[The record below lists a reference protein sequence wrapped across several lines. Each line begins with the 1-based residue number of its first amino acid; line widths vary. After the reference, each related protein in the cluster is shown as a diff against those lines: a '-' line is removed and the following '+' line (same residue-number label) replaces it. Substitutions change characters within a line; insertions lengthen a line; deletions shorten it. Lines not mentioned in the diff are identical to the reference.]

1 MLFPLFI
8 IVLLATAFSHIDA
21 ATLKGVIHE
30 NVQSGEPIPNAN
42 ITALGA
48 NLTTSDSFGNFTL
61 DFKSKDPGY
70 TVTITVIK
78 SGYTVVNRES
88 LVLNLP
94 ASSRIDE
101 AVVAIVLCRA
111 GDYEQ
116 KRHQY
121 DVFIAGGI
129 EYVASKSKEQVS
141 PNGDPS
147 KTNFE
152 PYIKEW
158 ASQYGLS
165 VEQAQAEV
173 EKWAADVKQKR
184 DSVSDLALAEFINKH
199 FDKAKD
205 LFKQSAQQTE
215 QELENSERKEE
226 EQREQ
231 SKKLRAKLVNEL
243 RRAGDSSYNDY
254 QATPRTSTFGVAY
267 PL

>member
-1 MLFPLFI
+1 
-8 IVLLATAFSHIDA
+8 
-21 ATLKGVIHE
+21 VIHE
-30 NVQSGEPIPNAN
+30 NVQSGEPIPNVK

-48 NLTTSDSFGNFTL
+48 NPTTSDSFGNFTL
-61 DFKSKDPGY
+61 DFSGKDPGY

-94 ASSRIDE
+94 APSRVDE
-101 AVVAIVLCRA
+101 AVVAVVLCQER
-111 GDYEQ
+111 DYEQ
-116 KRHQY
+116 RRHQY
-121 DVFIAGGI
+121 DVFIAGGV

-165 VEQAQAEV
+165 VEQAPAEV
-173 EKWAADVKQKR
+173 EKWAAEVQQRR

-205 LFKQSAQQTE
+205 LFRRSAQQTE
-215 QELENSERKEE
+215 QELEKSERQEE

-231 SKKLRAKLVNEL
+231 SEKLRAKLVNEL
-243 RRAGDSSYNDY
+243 KR
-254 QATPRTSTFGVAY
+254 
-267 PL
+267 